1 MPRFVL
7 RVNPEP
13 NPPVE
18 VGLNITTGGT
28 VEIVM
33 ECKGNS
39 NLIGYFTSDGRLCLY
54 GLIRSWAEQ
63 AGIRIDAEGK
73 IQIV

>member
-1 MPRFVL
+1 MPRFAI
-7 RVNPEP
+7 RGDGQEA
-13 NPPVE
+13 PVE
-18 VGLNITTGGT
+18 VGLSITSGGT

-33 ECKGNS
+33 RHKGDS
-39 NLIGYFTSDGRLCLY
+39 NMIGYFTSDGKLCLY